1 MAAKQMGFYIDQSS
15 CIGCFTCQVAC
26 KDKNDLQ
33 AGQYWRK
40 VREFSGGDSE
50 EQNHVFNSNVY
61 AYWLSMSCNHCEHPK
76 CVANCPTGAM
86 HKRAEDGIVLVDRD
100 KCIGC
105 GYCVWSCP
113 YGAPT
118 LINHLSSKCNFC
130 IDLLEQG
137 KKPACVSACIMRA
150 LDYGPIDE
158 LRAKYGSEAEVKG
171 LPSAGITNP
180 SVVIT
185 PHKDAIK

>member
-1 MAAKQMGFYIDQSS
+1 MAAKQMGFYIDQAS
-15 CIGCFTCQVAC
+15 CIGCFTCQIAC

-33 AGQYWRK
+33 VNQLWRK
-40 VREFSGGDSE
+40 VHEFKGGGSE
-50 EQNHVFNSNVY
+50 EQDGIIRSNVY

-86 HKRAEDGIVLVDRD
+86 HKREDDGIVLVDRE

-113 YGAPT
+113 YGAT
-118 LINHLSSKCNFC
+118 RLIDHLSSKCNFC

-137 KKPACVSACIMRA
+137 KKPACVGACIMRA

-158 LRAKYGSEAEVKG
+158 LRAKYGLEAEIKG
-171 LPSAGITNP
+171 LPSADITSP